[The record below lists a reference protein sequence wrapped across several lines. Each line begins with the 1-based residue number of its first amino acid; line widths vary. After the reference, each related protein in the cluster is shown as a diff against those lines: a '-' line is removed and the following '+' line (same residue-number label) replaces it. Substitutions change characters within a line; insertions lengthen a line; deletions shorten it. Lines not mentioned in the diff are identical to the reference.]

1 MTAMTA
7 AKTAITAKTGLRN
20 MLIKAGAGAAL
31 ALGLAGAAQAGDG
44 IEPGR
49 YAIKQGGNFYN
60 YHTFSCAGQSAFYC
74 GYLDEKLLTPEEQS
88 LLDDADSVIGDITIQ
103 KSEKGDNYAA
113 AGNFYLSRVC
123 TLSTADRSEDVGRY
137 ITVPCKMNPDSG
149 ELACLFHADYDIPG
163 ITFYMKQNPDK
174 SLSLRLEMV
183 SEPEDLPQNYRDCMT
198 EMSSRK
204 LAWEPQKDYEDNMF
218 MSARMRYFRND
229 GELNAKWNDLSREK
243 RKELLPAQRK
253 WIKSKDK
260 FCGPIDPKKDRVKLM
275 SAYECHAAMTEKRT
289 YELEQ

>member
-1 MTAMTA
+1 MTVMT
-7 AKTAITAKTGLRN
+7 TITAKTGFWN
-20 MLIKAGAGAAL
+20 ILIRAGAGAAL
-31 ALGLAGAAQAGDG
+31 ALGFAGAALAGDG

-49 YAIKQGGNFYN
+49 YAIKQGNNFYN

-123 TLSTADRSEDVGRY
+123 TLSTADRSEDEGRY
-137 ITVPCKMNPDSG
+137 ITVPCKMNHDSG

-204 LAWEPQKDYEDNMF
+204 LAWEP
-218 MSARMRYFRND
+218 RND
-229 GELNAKWNDLSREK
+229 GELNAKWNDLSRDK

-260 FCGPIDPKKDRVKLM
+260 LCGPIDPKKDRVKLM

-289 YELEQ
+289 YELE